1 MKFIQK
7 KKKKTPSTAEA
18 HYEYYAVPTPINI
31 AHQHHISFKLHCSK
45 NQWPKPTK
53 SVYIYITERR
63 MGWWVREAKKK
74 EKETKKLG
82 YTFLINSKRWKF
94 YVPWIVII
102 IIIIIWYADFVL
114 FSVVW
119 NTISFSYWFL
129 RPSDSHARTRADFKV
144 CCHRLPAYDMLN
156 TQYRIER

>member
-7 KKKKTPSTAEA
+7 KKKRLPQPLKHTTSIMLCQHQSTSR
-18 HYEYYAVPTPINI
+18 INI
-31 AHQHHISFKLHCSK
+31 TYHSNYIVRKINDR
-45 NQWPKPTK
+45 NQRK
-53 SVYIYITERR
+53 VYIYITERR